1 MLISLAN
8 FAGVAPK
15 LAPFMLQPNQAQVA
29 ANTRLW
35 TGALESL
42 PAPLAR
48 KTGLA
53 ANIETIYRF
62 GQDTPGDTNYWFAW
76 DKHVHVVKGP
86 IAGDTTER
94 TYFAGD
100 GYPKVTNN
108 EVALASAPY
117 PAAAYRLGVPAPAL
131 APSVTVGAAPTT
143 QDINVTT
150 GVNTAK
156 VFVKN
161 DFDSSEDKSMVFDA
175 IIVATIPTAG
185 TLTYNGTAATE
196 GQEVTT
202 ADLAA
207 GKLVFTPATDAKL
220 SPYTTY
226 KFKLKS
232 GTYTSPAYTLT
243 INVNNKPTA
252 ADSTFSVNEDAIGAF
267 SLSSFGYADSNSDP
281 LSDVIIKTLPSIGTL
296 AVYGVSVYVDQA
308 IPASDIAAGRLTF
321 TSVANGFG
329 APYTSFRFKVSDG
342 EDQSDATYT
351 MTLNVTSVNDAPTS
365 TGGILRTRKNTTK
378 AFKVEDFGFKDQ
390 DTADS
395 LQSVVFTNLPTN
407 GSITLSDAAIAIGQT
422 IPVASINSG
431 LLKYVPPADA
441 TGAPYTNCDFKVS
454 DGTTQSS
461 LTYTMYMYVSDTNS
475 IPTSDGALLTIA
487 RNTATALKA
496 ADFAYHDADGDSLSS
511 VKIFSLPTAGTLKL
525 NGSNVTVD
533 QVISVANINSG
544 LLVYTPGSNASG
556 VPYASFGFRVYDGSE
571 YSLPYTLTINVNNPP
586 TATSSTVTITKNV
599 PQAITTG
606 NFGYSDVDGS
616 AFTSVKVITRPSVG
630 TLYVNG
636 GVVAINQIVSFADI
650 SAGRFI
656 YTPEPDGTGS
666 PYTSFTF
673 KVLDSLNESDA
684 TYTMTLNVVSGS
696 ATVVV
701 DSATEAAETRA
712 YIYTYVSGWGEES
725 QPSDPVL
732 IDLYP
737 SSQAASISTVAPPS
751 GNYNIATKRIYR
763 TATGSSGT
771 NYYFVD
777 EIPVAQN
784 VYTDA
789 VVGTDLGETL
799 KSLNWSMPPE
809 DLEGLIALPNGFL
822 AGFVGRDIYFS
833 EAYYLHAWPL
843 EYSQSVDY
851 PIVGMAQFG
860 QNVVVLT
867 TGSPYMLTG
876 VDPSSMTLEK
886 LEFEQACLS
895 AKSICRLGPGVV
907 YASPDGLAYIGP
919 DGMHILTADFFTRKE
934 WQTLNPSSIVAEQ
947 HDNRYYA
954 FYDTGTVQAGFI
966 LDPKSNGTPFV
977 FTDQYYAG
985 LYNDLRNDALYG
997 VRQGTISKLEGG
1009 TSVLSYTWRSKQFLL
1024 PKPTNF
1030 KAAQV
1035 IAADYT
1041 SLTVKFYADGDLVA
1055 TIYPTSQNVFM
1066 LPGGY
1071 KGRVLEV
1078 ELTGTST
1085 VIAVHVAE
1093 SVEELRSV

>member
-1 MLISLAN
+1 
-8 FAGVAPK
+8 
-15 LAPFMLQPNQAQVA
+15 MLQPNQAQVA

-35 TGALESL
+35 TGALEAL
-42 PAPLAR
+42 PASLAR

-53 ANIETIYRF
+53 TDIQTIYRY
-62 GQDTPGDTNYWFAW
+62 GQDTPGDTDYWFVW
-76 DKHVHVVKGP
+76 NQHVHVVKGP

-108 EVALASAPY
+108 AVALSSPPY

-131 APSVTVGAAPTT
+131 APSVVVGAAPTT

-156 VFVKN
+156 AFVKN

-175 IIVATIPTAG
+175 IVVASIPTAG

-196 GQEVTT
+196 NQVVTT
-202 ADLAA
+202 ADLSA

-220 SPYTTY
+220 SPYTTF
-226 KFKLKS
+226 KFKLRS

-243 INVNNKPTA
+243 VNVNNKPTA
-252 ADSTFSVNEDAIGAF
+252 ADSSFTVNEDATGAF
-267 SLSSFGYADSNSDP
+267 TLSSFGYADSNSDP
-281 LSDVIIKTLPSIGTL
+281 LDTLIIKSLPSVGTL
-296 AVYGVSVYVDQA
+296 SVYGVAVYVDQA
-308 IPASDIAAGRLTF
+308 VPASDIAAGRLTF
-321 TSVANGFG
+321 VSVANGFG
-329 APYTSFRFKVSDG
+329 TPYTSFRFKVSDG
-342 EDQSDATYT
+342 NDESDATYT

-378 AFKVEDFGFKDQ
+378 AFKLEDFGFKDA

-407 GSITLSDAAIAIGQT
+407 GAITLNGADVAIGQT
-422 IPVASINSG
+422 ISIASINAG
-431 LLKYVPPADA
+431 QLQYVPPSNA
-441 TGAPYTNCDFKVS
+441 TGAPYTNCDYKVS
-454 DGTTQSS
+454 DGTSQSS

-487 RNTATALKA
+487 RNTATTLKA
-496 ADFAYHDADGDSLSS
+496 SDFSYHDADGDSLSS
-511 VKIFSLPTAGTLKL
+511 VKIFSLPTAGTLQL
-525 NGSNVTVD
+525 SGSNVTVN
-533 QVISVANINSG
+533 QIISVANINSG

-556 VPYASFGFRVYDGSE
+556 VPYASFGFRVYDGTE

-586 TATSSTVTITKNV
+586 TATSSTISLTKNT

-616 AFTSVKVITRPSVG
+616 AFTSVKVLTRPAVG

-636 GVVAINQIVSFADI
+636 GIVSINQIVSFADI
-650 SAGRFI
+650 AAGRFV
-656 YTPEPDGTGS
+656 YTPETDGSGS

-673 KVLDSLNESDA
+673 KVLDALNESDA

-696 ATVVV
+696 ATTVV
-701 DSATEAAETRA
+701 DTATEAAETRA
-712 YIYTYVSGWGEES
+712 YLYTYVSEWGEES

-732 IDLYP
+732 VDLYP
-737 SSQAASISTVAPPS
+737 SSQAASLSTVAPPT

-763 TATGSSGT
+763 TATGTSGT

-784 VYTDA
+784 LYTDA
-789 VVGTDLGETL
+789 VAGTDLGETL
-799 KSLNWSMPPE
+799 KSLSWAMPPE

-876 VDPSSMTLEK
+876 VDPASMTLEK

-919 DGMHILTADFFTRKE
+919 DGMNILTADFFTRKE
-934 WQTLNPSSIVAEQ
+934 WQTLNPSSIIAAQ

-954 FYDTGTVQAGFI
+954 FYDTGTVKAGFI

-977 FTDQYYAG
+977 FTNQYYDG

-1009 TSVLSYTWRSKQFLL
+1009 SSLLGYTWRSKQFLL
-1024 PKPTNF
+1024 PKPINF
-1030 KAAQV
+1030 VASQV
-1035 IAADYT
+1035 IASDYSNIAVKYYIDGT
-1041 SLTVKFYADGDLVA
+1041 LIATVA
-1055 TIYPTSQNVFM
+1055 PTSQSIFK

-1078 ELTGTST
+1078 EVVGTST
-1085 VIAVHVAE
+1085 VVAIHVAE
-1093 SVEELRSV
+1093 SVEELRGV